1 MEEQL
6 KHMTTESPIQNP
18 YSDKGTCPYCGNS
31 GWELIVIDGIEYAKD
46 CRCGIRKRD
55 IHKNRLRFADIPEAF
70 KDVRL
75 ENFKKSVYTMR
86 ESQEKIIEAA
96 KAVRYWIQNLDDMK
110 KRGIGLYFYSG
121 TKGTGK
127 TRLAISIA
135 NELIYKYHTQV
146 KFSTSIRILEE
157 IKRTWDFSTEKSSF
171 DRFPESDLMSAFRK
185 AAVLIIDDFGAEIKK
200 SWIDEKFYSII
211 DGRYTGKKITIFTS
225 NMKLEDLPYDERITN
240 RIKERVLQV
249 PFPEESVR
257 NLLAEQLHQELLEGM
272 KIEE

>member
-1 MEEQL
+1 M
-6 KHMTTESPIQNP
+6 MTESRIQNP
-18 YSDKGTCPYCGNS
+18 SSDEAVCLYCGNS
-31 GWELIVIDGIEYAKD
+31 GWEPVVIDGIVYAKD

-70 KDVRL
+70 KEVDL
-75 ENFKKSVYTMR
+75 KDFKKSVYTMQ

-96 KAVRYWIQNLDDMK
+96 KAVRYWFQNLDDMK
-110 KRGIGLYFYSG
+110 ERGIGLYFYSG
-121 TKGTGK
+121 TKGSGK
-127 TRLAISIA
+127 TRLAVSIA
-135 NELIYKYHTQV
+135 NKLMNEYHTQV

-157 IKRTWDFSTEKSSF
+157 IKRTWDFSEEKDSA
-171 DRFPESDLMSAFRK
+171 DRNRESDLMYAFRK
-185 AAVLIIDDFGAEIKK
+185 AEVLIIDDFGVEIKK

-240 RIKERVLQV
+240 RIKERVLQI

-257 NLLAEQLHQELLEGM
+257 DLLAEQLHQELLEGM
-272 KIEE
+272 K